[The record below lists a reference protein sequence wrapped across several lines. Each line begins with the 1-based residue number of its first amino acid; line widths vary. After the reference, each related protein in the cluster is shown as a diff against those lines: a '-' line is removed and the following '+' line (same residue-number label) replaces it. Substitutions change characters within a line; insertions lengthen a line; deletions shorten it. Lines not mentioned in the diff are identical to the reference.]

1 MVLQNN
7 NDAFDWLER
16 RKSKVLRLEVFQGG
30 EDLGG
35 RQPELLG
42 DLVVGDHHH
51 LHPRRQPGLHA
62 VWSVLKHQTPPRLG
76 SCGEPAAMRISDD

>member
-1 MVLQNN
+1 MYFPNSN
-7 NDAFDWLER
+7 ETFDCLER
-16 RKSKVLRLEVFQGG
+16 WKSEVLRVEVFQGG

-35 RQPELLG
+35 SQPELLG